1 MKMLLRLAVV
11 ALSCAPCLAQT
22 GPVASGKGDEVS
34 RQAPRAPEIMP
45 CTDKRIQAF
54 FDSVTSRLR
63 PEAAAKF
70 RELSKSDAVR
80 GRALP
85 SAPRREAIGRAR
97 QAVRPDF
104 AVLGG
109 LTDGDIEALVFLV
122 LTQAAKSAQ
131 EDLKAIMDGVKDI
144 DKEKDAIRQTREE
157 LKREICEFIYE
168 REGRP
173 KKNGQR

>member
-1 MKMLLRLAVV
+1 MKMLLALAAV

-22 GPVASGKGDEVS
+22 GPVASGKRDEVS
-34 RQAPRAPEIMP
+34 RQASRAPEIRP
-45 CTDKRIQAF
+45 CTDGRIQAF

-85 SAPRREAIGRAR
+85 SGPRREAIGRAR
-97 QAVRPDF
+97 QAVRSDV

-109 LTDGDIEALVFLV
+109 LADGDVEALVFLV
-122 LTQAAKSAQ
+122 MTQAAKSAQ
-131 EDLKAIMDGVKDI
+131 EDLKAIMGGVKDI
-144 DKEKDAIRQTREE
+144 NKEKEAMRETQEE
-157 LKREICEFIYE
+157 LKGEICEFIDE

-173 KKNGQR
+173 KKKRQR